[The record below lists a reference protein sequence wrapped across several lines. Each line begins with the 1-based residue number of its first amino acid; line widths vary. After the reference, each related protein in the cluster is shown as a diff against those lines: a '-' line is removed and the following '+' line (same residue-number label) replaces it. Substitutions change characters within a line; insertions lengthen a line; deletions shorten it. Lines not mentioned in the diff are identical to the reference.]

1 MMIFIFLVD
10 AIASSSSSSSSSTTV
25 TTLQQEEETV
35 TTPPPTILPASTSH
49 WKEVSEDMLS
59 RHHQDKVENEI
70 IEEIAKD
77 GSKLVIVQAL
87 QRAAKNTGDF
97 STEENSSQQP
107 ENQVDLG
114 IFGSFWLEKPKNI
127 QIEDSES
134 TTRPKPVFRKED
146 YLDKF
151 PELRMWFWNTN
162 SKANFEF

>member
-1 MMIFIFLVD
+1 M
-10 AIASSSSSSSSSTTV
+10 

-49 WKEVSEDMLS
+49 WKEVSEAVLS
-59 RHHQDKVENEI
+59 RHSEQDKVENEI

-87 QRAAKNTGDF
+87 QRAAKNTQDF
-97 STEENSSQQP
+97 STEENSSQTP

-114 IFGSFWLEKPKNI
+114 IFGSFWLQKPKNI
-127 QIEDSES
+127 QDNENQS

-151 PELRMWFWNTN
+151 PELRM
-162 SKANFEF
+162 